1 MFILDNKS
9 VTSTLGT
16 FTIKDIEAVTG
27 IKGPTLRMW
36 EQRYG
41 IINPKRSETNIRYY
55 DDSDL
60 KQLLNISVLNNHG
73 FKISEIAK
81 MSEEEIAENVIR
93 LSSFSSEHSNQI
105 KALISAMLGFNEAEF
120 HKLLSAAI
128 MQHGLE
134 YTLLKIVFP
143 FLNEVGILWQVGSI
157 QPSHEHFVTNLVKQK
172 LFVAIDGM
180 IGRSAAGSKRFL
192 LFLPENEKHSLGLLF
207 ANYLIR
213 SRGHEV
219 VYLGQEV
226 PLKDLKFAFS
236 EHQPDFILTL
246 MTSSQPDLN
255 KQDFVDFLSRNWP
268 SSQILLTGSQFL
280 MCDLEL
286 RKNITLIKNLD
297 AFICLLDNIR
307 EAPLRAG
314 LRI

>member
-219 VYLGQEV
+219 VYL
-226 PLKDLKFAFS
+226 
-236 EHQPDFILTL
+236 
-246 MTSSQPDLN
+246 
-255 KQDFVDFLSRNWP
+255 
-268 SSQILLTGSQFL
+268 
-280 MCDLEL
+280 
-286 RKNITLIKNLD
+286 
-297 AFICLLDNIR
+297 
-307 EAPLRAG
+307 
-314 LRI
+314 

>member
-1 MFILDNKS
+1 
-9 VTSTLGT
+9 
-16 FTIKDIEAVTG
+16 
-27 IKGPTLRMW
+27 
-36 EQRYG
+36 
-41 IINPKRSETNIRYY
+41 
-55 DDSDL
+55 
-60 KQLLNISVLNNHG
+60 
-73 FKISEIAK
+73 
-81 MSEEEIAENVIR
+81 
-93 LSSFSSEHSNQI
+93 
-105 KALISAMLGFNEAEF
+105 
-120 HKLLSAAI
+120 
-128 MQHGLE
+128 
-134 YTLLKIVFP
+134 
-143 FLNEVGILWQVGSI
+143 LNEVGILWQVGSI

-297 AFICLLDNIR
+297 AFISLLDNIR

>member
-1 MFILDNKS
+1 MFNLDNKS

-81 MSEEEIAENVIR
+81 MSEEEIAQNVIR

-246 MTSSQPDLN
+246 MTSSQPDLD
-255 KQDFVDFLSRNWP
+255 KQGFVDFLSRNWP
-268 SSQILLTGSQFL
+268 ASQILLTGSQFL

-297 AFICLLDNIR
+297 GFINLLDNIR
-307 EAPLRAG
+307 DAQLRAG

>member
-297 AFICLLDNIR
+297 AFISLLDNIR

>member
-1 MFILDNKS
+1 M
-9 VTSTLGT
+9 TSTLGT

-297 AFICLLDNIR
+297 AFISLLDNIR